1 MCLTQRQWRAPRL
14 HLTAVSNV
22 VLYKETGSDVPAW
35 TARFGLGLLAL
46 VVTLFV
52 PARAADEL
60 PAVAGALV
68 GSADTFPRPPET
80 WLEVQVEL
88 SRRGFSGGPIDGI
101 RGRQSESALQA
112 FQRREGVPPSGELDA
127 ATREVL
133 RMEAPA
139 LVWASLAAMDLAEL
153 QPVAKTW
160 LGKSEQTRLAHE
172 TPLELASERYRAG
185 AAFLRRLNP
194 DLDWDAIT
202 ADTLFVA
209 PAAEFV
215 GRLGR
220 AAGIEIRLA
229 ERVLEVVDGGGRV
242 LAHFPVSIARKAEK
256 RPVGESRVK
265 VAIANPDYTF
275 DPAVFTESQEARE
288 LGRKLLIPPG
298 PNNPVGVAW
307 IGLDRPGYGIHGTPD
322 PSKVGYTESHGCFR
336 LANWDAQTL
345 LPLVWV
351 GLPVIVEE

>member
-1 MCLTQRQWRAPRL
+1 MKRMDSINHLWLMWPRL
-14 HLTAVSNV
+14 GRALM
-22 VLYKETGSDVPAW
+22 GW
-35 TARFGLGLLAL
+35 LAL
-46 VVTLFV
+46 AVVALSG
-52 PARAADEL
+52 ARAADEF
-60 PAVAGALV
+60 PAAAAALV
-68 GSADTFPRPPET
+68 GPADTFPRPPET

-88 SRRGFSGGPIDGI
+88 SRRGFSGGAIDGI
-101 RGRQSESALQA
+101 RGPQSAAALQA
-112 FQRREGVPPSGELDA
+112 FQRREGVPATGELDA

-133 RMEAPA
+133 RLDGPA
-139 LVWASLAAMDLAEL
+139 LIWASLAAEDLAEL
-153 QPVAKTW
+153 QPLAKTW
-160 LGKSEQTRLAHE
+160 LGKSAQTRLAHE
-172 TPLELASERYRAG
+172 TPLELAAERYRAG

-194 DLDWDAIT
+194 DVDWEAVT
-202 ADTLFVA
+202 AATLFVA

-242 LAHFPVSIARKAEK
+242 LAHFPVSIARRVEK
-256 RPVGESRVK
+256 RPVGELRVK
-265 VAIANPDYTF
+265 VGIPNPDYTF

-288 LGRKLLIPPG
+288 LGRKLIIPPG

-307 IGLDRPGYGIHGTPD
+307 IGLDRPGYGIHGTPE

-336 LANWDAQTL
+336 LSNWDAQTL
-345 LPLVWV
+345 LGLVWV